1 MSRDSK
7 AMSEHTPS
15 IRIGS
20 DDDISSP
27 RMMYSSDDLS
37 VSDKSLSSDPSSGDA
52 SLSGRRPREVILPD
66 DWSINDF
73 LVDMSDEVFSRLR
86 PHFQIPRNVPIRKGD
101 LGEKCYDGK
110 SSNIGFYKAMF
121 IAGLRLPLS
130 TLHRRLAF
138 YLGVLVSQIAPN
150 AWRIF
155 IGVEVLWGQ
164 LSGGNRSLTLEEFF
178 YCYKPQEI
186 PRSKGF
192 YNFMCHQAALSQI
205 CLTLTVN
212 GKLGFSLFKGSIRFV
227 ALASGVV

>member
-15 IRIGS
+15 ICIGS

-27 RMMYSSDDLS
+27 RTMYFSDDSS
-37 VSDKSLSSDPSSGDA
+37 VSDKSSSSDPSSGDA
-52 SLSGRRPREVILPD
+52 SLLGQRPREVILPD

-138 YLGVLVSQIAPN
+138 YLGVLVS
-150 AWRIF
+150 
-155 IGVEVLWGQ
+155 
-164 LSGGNRSLTLEEFF
+164 
-178 YCYKPQEI
+178 
-186 PRSKGF
+186 
-192 YNFMCHQAALSQI
+192 
-205 CLTLTVN
+205 
-212 GKLGFSLFKGSIRFV
+212 
-227 ALASGVV
+227 